1 MISKRKL
8 IKYRKDALQF
18 KEDIKNTS
26 DAALNDFIILPTI
39 VQLDRLL
46 ELTQEL
52 IDQHLLGE
60 K

>member
-8 IKYRKDALQF
+8 LKYRKEALQF
-18 KEDIKNTS
+18 KKDIKY
-26 DAALNDFIILPTI
+26 DLKGAAARIQIE
-39 VQLDRLL
+39 RLL

-52 IDQHLLGE
+52 IDQHLLQE

>member
-8 IKYRKDALQF
+8 MKYRKEALQF
-18 KEDIKNTS
+18 KDNTKDILKEASTFEYDIN
-26 DAALNDFIILPTI
+26 L
-39 VQLDRLL
+39 QLDRLL

-52 IDQHLLGE
+52 IDQHLLEE